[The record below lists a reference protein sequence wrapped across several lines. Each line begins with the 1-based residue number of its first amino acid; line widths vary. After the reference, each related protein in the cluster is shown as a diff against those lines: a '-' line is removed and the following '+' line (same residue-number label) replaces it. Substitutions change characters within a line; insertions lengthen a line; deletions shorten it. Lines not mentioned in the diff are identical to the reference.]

1 MTSLLCSKVFTAS
14 SMSKREITT
23 SHLALQVKPA
33 RKRCSS
39 QKLEG
44 PQVPQ
49 HSCFSC
55 ISKPHSHITQVLG
68 NKDTTWEGL
77 QEAFR
82 PVVEEGPEIKR
93 PGQAFSRGAFI
104 F

>member
-39 QKLEG
+39 QKLDG

-49 HSCFSC
+49 HSCFS
-55 ISKPHSHITQVLG
+55 PVQETRAHSEEAKLNETEPLPSP
-68 NKDTTWEGL
+68 EGL
-77 QEAFR
+77 VGKA
-82 PVVEEGPEIKR
+82 
-93 PGQAFSRGAFI
+93 SM
-104 F
+104 